1 MAYASPTTLVTAS
14 RRSSYRIQTRRKSK
28 NDRGSPRRSPVFKN
42 TRKGK
47 GAMSRRQGSIE
58 ERSPGHWLIRYS
70 VAEAGGRRR
79 FSTTIAGT
87 RKDAE
92 KELRRRLDAVDDG
105 THVDPTRMT
114 TGEWL
119 TRWL

>member
-1 MAYASPTTLVTAS
+1 
-14 RRSSYRIQTRRKSK
+14 
-28 NDRGSPRRSPVFKN
+28 
-42 TRKGK
+42 
-47 GAMSRRQGSIE
+47 MSRRQGHID

-70 VAEAGGRRR
+70 VVEPGGRRR
-79 FSTTIAGT
+79 FSTTITGT

-92 KELRRRLDAVDDG
+92 KELRRRLDALDDG

-119 TRWL
+119 TRWLDIVRPEISPRTHETYSALVLNYLVP